1 MTFDKYDKCI
11 QYNLHKCICCFIAYV
26 VETFLYAVYF
36 GTMKDAY

>member
-11 QYNLHKCICCFIAYV
+11 QYNLHKCICFIAYM

-36 GTMKDAY
+36 GTMKDAH